1 MLTSGMRVL
10 PKIEFWKKIMPKIL
24 VSDIEMHY
32 DEVGNGPPLL
42 ISTGWARAERA
53 FIQHRELLAK
63 DFRCIR
69 HDHRGIG
76 ASDAPDQPYSIEEMA
91 DDLAG
96 LLDKLEIPRCRVLG
110 GGGMGALVC
119 MELAIRH
126 PEKVSALILGSP
138 CLKVD
143 NFLYEVL
150 HTWKELRRLDPVL
163 WAREVTLWC
172 YAPETFNNRPD
183 IPAGAARA
191 RGGEQTFVYPWAFD
205 RLVDAY
211 CSYDASGRAAQIAC
225 PTLVTSG
232 GEQDMITGPRFAR
245 EVQRVIPNSR
255 LHVFEGTSHNF
266 WVEAFDDWG
275 TEIRNFLLTNGND

>member
-1 MLTSGMRVL
+1 
-10 PKIEFWKKIMPKIL
+10 MPKL
-24 VSDIEMHY
+24 RVSDIEMHY
-32 DEVGNGPPLL
+32 EEVGNGPPLL

-76 ASDAPDQPYSIEEMA
+76 ASDSPDAPYSIEAMA

-96 LLDKLEIPRCRVLG
+96 LLDALNIPRCRVLG

-126 PEKVSALILGSP
+126 PQKVSALMLGSP

-143 NFLYEVL
+143 NFLRETL
-150 HTWKELRRLDPVL
+150 QMWKELRRLDPVL

-172 YAPETFNNRPD
+172 YTPETFNARPD
-183 IPAGAARA
+183 LTAAAARA
-191 RGGEQTFVYPWAFD
+191 RGGEQTFAQPWSFD
-205 RLVDAY
+205 RIVDAY
-211 CSYDASGRAAQIAC
+211 CAYDATGRAGRISC
-225 PTLVTSG
+225 PTLVTSA
-232 GEQDMITGPRFAR
+232 GEQDLITGPRFAY
-245 EVQRVIPNSR
+245 EAQRAIPNSK
-255 LHVFEGTSHNF
+255 LHIFERTSHNF
-266 WVEAFDDWG
+266 WVEKFDEWG
-275 TEIRNFLLTNGND
+275 AVTRDFFGAHGDD